1 MLRGIELLH
10 GLAFSMAFLSQR
22 LTAIPGRVYL
32 LLAVVIFATA
42 NAVTRKLTDLGA
54 QNLVDG
60 RNPISFCNV
69 LFVGNLVALMT
80 LAVVYRQTLSL
91 CQWRSFGRTTWVS
104 LVAIALLSGALAPAL
119 LFSALEQTNV
129 NNVILVG
136 RIEPPLTLALS
147 VLVLGARVNR
157 WTVAGAVVSFLGVGL
172 ILLLPQPGKDMVEMG
187 GFTVGRGELMAVG
200 GAVAAAVG
208 TILSKVSLKQVPLGL
223 FNLVRTALGTAIF
236 FVTVLVLFD
245 PQHFQDAF
253 SPFVWQ
259 WMVGY
264 GVVIVA
270 GGQLA
275 WFQGLKTSRTP
286 EVALA
291 NSFNPVAGILAA
303 FLILGEAPTSAQY
316 LGGAVVLVGIGCNLW
331 GTTRQEALPALA
343 PTEAETGLGFKGI

>member
-1 MLRGIELLH
+1 
-10 GLAFSMAFLSQR
+10 MASLSQR
-22 LTAIPGRVYL
+22 LTTIPGQAYL
-32 LLAVVIFATA
+32 LLAVIIFATA
-42 NAVTRKLTDLGA
+42 NAVTRRLTDLGA

-69 LFVGNLVALMT
+69 LFVGNLVALIT
-80 LAVVYRQTLSL
+80 LALVYRQSLSPR
-91 CQWRSFGRTTWVS
+91 QWRNLDRTTWLS
-104 LVAIALLSGALAPAL
+104 LIAIAMLSGALAPAL
-119 LFSALEQTNV
+119 FFSALEQTNV
-129 NNVILVG
+129 NNVVLVG
-136 RIEPPLTLALS
+136 RIEPPLTLTLS

-172 ILLLPQPGKDMVEMG
+172 ILLLPQPATTTMQLG
-187 GFTVGRGELMAVG
+187 GFMLGRGELLALA

-208 TILSKVSLKQVPLGL
+208 TVISKASLKQVPLGL

-264 GVVIVA
+264 GMVIVA

-291 NSFNPVAGILAA
+291 NSFNPIAGVLAA
-303 FLILGEAPTSAQY
+303 FLILGEAPTPAQY
-316 LGGAVVLVGIGCNLW
+316 LGGAIVLVGIGLNLW
-331 GTTRQEALPALA
+331 GTTRQALPPVLA
-343 PTEAETGLGFKGI
+343 PTEAETGLGFKGV